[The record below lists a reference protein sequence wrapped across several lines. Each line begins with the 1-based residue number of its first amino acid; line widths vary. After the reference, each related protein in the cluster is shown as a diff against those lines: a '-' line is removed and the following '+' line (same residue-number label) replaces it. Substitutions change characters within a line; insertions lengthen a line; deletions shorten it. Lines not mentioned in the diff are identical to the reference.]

1 MVLTSLVS
9 RRVDGLVPPAE
20 AVEETCP
27 KGRNQWFV
35 DGVLMVF
42 LMSFN
47 CVFPM
52 FWFSLDCI

>member
-42 LMSFN
+42 
-47 CVFPM
+47 
-52 FWFSLDCI
+52 